1 MTWHHE
7 LILLTLVRL
16 QAMRKVLQG
25 GLFMRRYMS
34 CGLLQS
40 LPRITFLNA
49 SELQTILKKSFFHR
63 KIKAFSPRLDIRRMT
78 GDNEV

>member
-1 MTWHHE
+1 
-7 LILLTLVRL
+7 
-16 QAMRKVLQG
+16 MRKFLQG

-49 SELQTILKKSFFHR
+49 SELQTILKK
-63 KIKAFSPRLDIRRMT
+63 ILFSPKNKGIFT
-78 GDNEV
+78 TA